1 MSSPVKYLTLN
12 DGKTDGVQKRTFC
25 LRVVLG
31 IFTALVVIG
40 VAIVAII
47 AIVYSSNANAVQRY
61 CIQANG
67 TVFGNVRTDVNDRD
81 IQWKVQYTPDM
92 GTVTSLHIMGPIPL
106 GVTDGPLDFAL
117 CGSPSSLACDLTVP
131 NYTEGHIYELN
142 PGGTSLKA
150 LIQAIRNEPW
160 RYYLQI
166 NRGGSGPPVRAS
178 LGSICG
184 TK

>member
-1 MSSPVKYLTLN
+1 MPGKLTLQ
-12 DGKTDGVQKRTFC
+12 GTEAVQQRTFC

-31 IFTALVVIG
+31 IFTALVVIA
-40 VAIVAII
+40 VAIVAIV

-61 CIQANG
+61 CVQANG
-67 TVFGNVRTDVNDRD
+67 NVFGYVQTDVNDRD
-81 IQWKVQYTPDM
+81 IEWKLQYTPDM
-92 GTVTSLHIMGPIPL
+92 GTVVSLHVMGPIPL
-106 GVTDGPLDFAL
+106 GLTDGPLDFAL

-131 NYTEGHIYELN
+131 NYTEGHITELN
-142 PGGTSLKA
+142 PGGTSLKS

-166 NRGGSGPPVRAS
+166 NRGAGAPVRAE

-184 TK
+184 TQQ